1 MHGMRGKA
9 GQSLSER
16 PDKEPRREDALTG
29 SGHRRYTSPAGLPS
43 RAREP
48 FLLGLLEALHHLR
61 SAGNVQSA

>member
-9 GQSLSER
+9 GQSLAER
-16 PDKEPRREDALTG
+16 PDKELRGEGALTG
-29 SGHRRYTSPAGLPS
+29 SGRRRYSSPAGLPS

-48 FLLGLLEALHHLR
+48 FLLGLTWRCTATS